1 MPTKKSV
8 TSMVILFMVIVSS
21 VLLVV
26 MELISFYNM
35 SLYEKNTRANYEN
48 SLQLYCSYWDNRMES
63 IRSSLAYFSND
74 ASGYYH
80 GICEAEGLDY
90 EISKV
95 MMQRRLTEIAQ
106 SQNHMMLAFA
116 WVPDRAL
123 DLLSSNAFSD
133 YTAGERFR
141 EDIHT
146 YIEARGPMN
155 SPDWDYIESMGE
167 SYFVFVMRIGRGYV
181 GAALRCVEILDGM
194 AKNESV
200 LSESTMSS
208 DAVAQ
213 MALMDAKG
221 NVLYHVR
228 YKSGDQVSGGENFV
242 LPLSN
247 IKYQIQLTVTLETF
261 GGQKNIFMFMI
272 FMILVICILLFICN
286 FLFQKRVVL
295 GPLKRLKDAMEDF
308 SGGNL
313 EVRLPCDYSS
323 TEIYTLYNTF
333 NDMVTQISRLKVE
346 VYEKELEKQKIQ
358 SDFLRV
364 QIQPH
369 FYANILNLIYGLAQV
384 KDYGAIQKL
393 SSNTAGYFRYL
404 LGNKSTFAVLREEVA
419 CVKNY
424 IEIQKMRYHDSL
436 VFDLDIEESALGQ
449 PVLPMVLQTF
459 VANCVK
465 HNITMVPVLRVWVSI
480 RISDEKLMMKICDNG
495 VGINAQLLDKLK
507 KHENISRNGERIG
520 IQNVWER
527 LCMFYKD
534 QARMEISSVPSDTQ
548 ITITLPAITVR

>member
-1 MPTKKSV
+1 
-8 TSMVILFMVIVSS
+8 
-21 VLLVV
+21 
-26 MELISFYNM
+26 
-35 SLYEKNTRANYEN
+35 
-48 SLQLYCSYWDNRMES
+48 
-63 IRSSLAYFSND
+63 
-74 ASGYYH
+74 
-80 GICEAEGLDY
+80 
-90 EISKV
+90 
-95 MMQRRLTEIAQ
+95 
-106 SQNHMMLAFA
+106 
-116 WVPDRAL
+116 
-123 DLLSSNAFSD
+123 
-133 YTAGERFR
+133 
-141 EDIHT
+141 
-146 YIEARGPMN
+146 
-155 SPDWDYIESMGE
+155 
-167 SYFVFVMRIGRGYV
+167 
-181 GAALRCVEILDGM
+181 
-194 AKNESV
+194 
-200 LSESTMSS
+200 
-208 DAVAQ
+208 
-213 MALMDAKG
+213 
-221 NVLYHVR
+221 
-228 YKSGDQVSGGENFV
+228 
-242 LPLSN
+242 
-247 IKYQIQLTVTLETF
+247 
-261 GGQKNIFMFMI
+261 
-272 FMILVICILLFICN
+272 
-286 FLFQKRVVL
+286 
-295 GPLKRLKDAMEDF
+295 
-308 SGGNL
+308 
-313 EVRLPCDYSS
+313 
-323 TEIYTLYNTF
+323 
-333 NDMVTQISRLKVE
+333 MVTQISRLKVE

-534 QARMEISSVPSDTQ
+534 QARMEISSMPSDTQ